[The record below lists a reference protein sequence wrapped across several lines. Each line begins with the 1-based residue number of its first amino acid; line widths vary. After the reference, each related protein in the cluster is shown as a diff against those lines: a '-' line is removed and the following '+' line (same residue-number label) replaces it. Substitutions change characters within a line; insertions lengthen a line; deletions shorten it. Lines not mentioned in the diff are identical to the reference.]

1 MNWELAKTWLIV
13 SFLILD
19 LILGVQVYQSH
30 QELLGYVESYQDQ
43 LANTKTLL
51 AEHGFSL
58 NAVVPSEHPDMSF
71 VRANYATPSLQLLG
85 KTAFPT
91 ATGSNDGDGPRTVQ
105 STDGILQITD
115 PGTWKVSYT
124 VCPKVSGDD
133 LSIALHYVWHGDSYI
148 RDTGFEGADAA
159 NSNRPLFIMQFDSF
173 PFFDVPVTLDVKD
186 YRLLGYTQTYLTN
199 VAASGDKKPTISALD
214 ALNNLAST
222 VDNSTQRQDNKILSI
237 QLGYYHKIPGS
248 STEIDH
254 IPTTSYWFPVWR
266 VITARE
272 IFYVNAFTGE
282 VETPS

>member
-1 MNWELAKTWLIV
+1 MNWEMAKTWLIV
-13 SFLILD
+13 SFFILD

-30 QELLGYVESYQDQ
+30 RELMGYVESYPDQ

-58 NAVVPSEHPDMSF
+58 SATVPAQHPDMPF
-71 VRANYATPSLQLLG
+71 VRATYATPSLQLLG
-85 KTAFPT
+85 KTAFPS
-91 ATGSNDGDGPRTVQ
+91 ARNSNDDDGARMVQ
-105 STDGILQITD
+105 CTDGTLQVTN
-115 PGTWKVSYT
+115 PGAWKVRYT
-124 VCPKVSGDD
+124 VCPKVSDAD
-133 LSIALHYVWHGDSYI
+133 LSTALHYVWHGDSYI
-148 RDTGFEGADAA
+148 RDTGFASGDIA

-186 YRLLGYTQTYLTN
+186 HQLLGYTQIYLTN
-199 VAASGDKKPTISALD
+199 VTASGDKKPTISALD

-222 VDNSTQRQDNKILSI
+222 VDKSTQRQDNRILSI

-248 STEIDH
+248 STETEH
-254 IPTTSYWFPVWR
+254 VSTTSYWFPVWR
-266 VITARE
+266 VMTARE